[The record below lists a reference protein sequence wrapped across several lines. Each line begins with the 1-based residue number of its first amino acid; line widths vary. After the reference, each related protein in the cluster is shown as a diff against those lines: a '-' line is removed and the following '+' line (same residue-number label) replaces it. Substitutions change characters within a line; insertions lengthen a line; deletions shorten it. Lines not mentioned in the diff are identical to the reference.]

1 MMETDS
7 KTLKGLMIMKEG
19 GVALRSALKRRVI
32 MLKK

>member
-19 GVALRSALKRRVI
+19 GVTVISALKRRVI
-32 MLKK
+32 ILEK